1 MRALLLTLVALLLAG
16 CNEDP
21 YHWPYT
27 WDAPQANRL
36 NIIAHTADWHDV
48 IQGHGDPGA
57 DGDEAARAVDRLRHD
72 KVKKLPD
79 IETSDVGVQQGA
91 PSGGGQ

>member
-1 MRALLLTLVALLLAG
+1 MRPFLCGAALLLLAA
-16 CNEDP
+16 CNTDP
-21 YHWPYT
+21 YHWPGT
-27 WDAPQANRL
+27 WDATQSNRV
-36 NIIAHTADWHDV
+36 NIITQTANWRDV
-48 IQGHGDPGA
+48 ESGHGDPGA

-91 PSGGGQ
+91 PAGATQ